1 MPRALYT
8 RVLGAATTAYGTN
21 ELLRPQHL
29 AKAVNLGNPDVAS
42 PAVRVL
48 GAVLGVRDIASGIAM
63 MAAPVGRPLQAAIAA
78 RVAFDVGDC
87 IAFVIGSPG
96 AATKAKV
103 AGITLG
109 WAALCASSAEW
120 AGRG

>member
-1 MPRALYT
+1 MPAVLP
-8 RVLGAATTAYGTN
+8 RVLGAATAAYGAN

-29 AKAVNLGNPDVAS
+29 AKAANLGNPHQAS

-48 GAVLGVRDIASGIAM
+48 GAVLGLRDIASGIAM
-63 MAAPVGRPLQAAIAA
+63 MAAPAGRPLQAAIAA

-87 IAFVIGSPG
+87 VAFTIGSPG
-96 AATKAKV
+96 RDTKAKV

-109 WAALCASSAEW
+109 WASLCAVSAKW
-120 AGRG
+120 AGRA